1 MTVRFGPF
9 TLDTDRRQLLTGDG
23 EVHLS
28 VKAFDLLAA
37 LLEQRPNVVAKKDLH
52 ARLWPDTH
60 VVEANLAVLIG
71 EVRRALADSADEP
84 RFIRTVHRIGYAFCA
99 NTDVDPQAGPR
110 HDSSSESRFW
120 LAVDGRALMLPE
132 GESVIGRDPRCDVWM
147 DADGVSR
154 RHARIRIDRGGA
166 EAVLEDLSSTNGT
179 FVGRTRVTSPRA
191 LKDGDLIRVG
201 SATLAFRA
209 WSDHQGSATK
219 RIRGRDRG

>member
-1 MTVRFGPF
+1 MKVRFGPF
-9 TLDTDRRQLLTGDG
+9 TLDTDRRQLLTGDL

-28 VKAFDLLAA
+28 VKGFDLLSA

-71 EVRRALADSADEP
+71 EVRRALGDSADDP

-99 NTDVDPQAGPR
+99 DTEVEPVARR
-110 HDSSSESRFW
+110 HDSASESRFW

-132 GESVIGRDPRCDVWM
+132 GESVIGRDPRCDVWI

-154 RHARIRIDRGGA
+154 RHARIRIGPGGG

-179 FVGRTRVTSPRA
+179 FVGRTRVTSPRT
-191 LKDGDLIRVG
+191 LKDGDTIEVG

-209 WSDHQGSATK
+209 WSDHHGSATK
-219 RIRGRDRG
+219 RIRGRDRD